1 MNAFI
6 LRDIPFKLN
15 QKALMKKLRVKPEA
29 HYADEFRGLADEA
42 QAVARPK
49 ALYRTSFVDGFTDDS
64 VTIGDIAFRSR
75 VLAVNLE
82 NVNRVFA
89 YVATCGV
96 EIEEWSRSVAEDL
109 LQSFWVDAI
118 KEAALRAAMP
128 VLRNAIVTGHK
139 LGKTSTM
146 APGSLGDWPIQQQKP
161 LFNILGDTE
170 AMIGVKLTASFL
182 MLPPKSVS
190 GIWFPTEKRFE
201 SCQLCPR
208 QRCPNRRAPYDSEL
222 FERRYEKVAIGQD

>member
-1 MNAFI
+1 MNTLV

-15 QKALMKKLRVKPEA
+15 PEGLMRKLRVKPET
-29 HYADEFRGLADEA
+29 HYADEFIRLANEA
-42 QAVARPK
+42 QEVARPK
-49 ALYRTSFVDGFTDDS
+49 ALYGISFIDNSTDDS
-64 VTIGDIAFRSR
+64 VTLDGITFRSR

-82 NVNRVFA
+82 DVNRVFA
-89 YVATCGV
+89 YVATCGT
-96 EIEEWSRSVAEDL
+96 EIEEWSKSGAEDL
-109 LQSFWVDAI
+109 LQSFWMDAI

-128 VLRNAIVTGHK
+128 VLRKAIVSGHK

-161 LFNILGDTE
+161 LFKLLGDTE
-170 AMIGVKLTASFL
+170 GMIGVRLTESFL

-190 GIWFPTEKRFE
+190 GIWFPTETRFE

-208 QRCPNRRAPYDSEL
+208 PRCPNRRAPHDSEL
-222 FERRYEKVAIGQD
+222 FEIRYERVVIGED